1 MDICA
6 ARALIQDGGNDE
18 AGLDWQAE
26 LEALK
31 DRFGDNEHELV
42 DEDKLGRGSPADE
55 SRNEL
60 PHAGN
65 SVPNIVPS
73 GDDEHELAD
82 EDEDELGRG
91 SPADESRD
99 ELPHAGNSV
108 PNIVPSSPADDGH
121 DEPEHPPDPENDAA
135 LESIQNIPPCSPTNE
150 DGVRPEQQQHSEAQ
164 LGFSFPAVNTV
175 PTSTPTI
182 LSLLNVNDEP
192 PEPVVPTPVSS
203 ILGNLSMIDHM
214 IDPRLRD
221 DIIASSSPIVGLGA
235 PSNIQTM
242 SGKDKRGKK
251 SHQSYVQKEKTIPA
265 DSGGCGQR
273 TRKAVSKDVVPLT
286 DSSRAYPSW
295 LKNVME
301 AAMDLHLGMAWQLC
315 VDAWL
320 TFEKSFLLEEVT
332 LVSVFFVFKT
342 ILTSFISVPLTKQQ
356 ISAPNCD

>member
-31 DRFGDNEHELV
+31 DRFGD
-42 DEDKLGRGSPADE
+42 
-55 SRNEL
+55 
-60 PHAGN
+60 
-65 SVPNIVPS
+65 
-73 GDDEHELAD
+73 DEHELA
-82 EDEDELGRG
+82 DEDELGRG

-108 PNIVPSSPADDGH
+108 PSIVPSSPADDGH
-121 DEPEHPPDPENDAA
+121 DEPEHPPDPEDDAA
-135 LESIQNIPPCSPTNE
+135 LESIQNVPPCSPTNE
-150 DGVRPEQQQHSEAQ
+150 DGVRPEQQQRSEAQ

-251 SHQSYVQKEKTIPA
+251 SHQSYVRLAT
-265 DSGGCGQR
+265 SLGQHR
-273 TRKAVSKDVVPLT
+273 VLASI
-286 DSSRAYPSW
+286 
-295 LKNVME
+295 
-301 AAMDLHLGMAWQLC
+301 
-315 VDAWL
+315 
-320 TFEKSFLLEEVT
+320 
-332 LVSVFFVFKT
+332 LVG
-342 ILTSFISVPLTKQQ
+342 ILTGNVTRGSGSPT
-356 ISAPNCD
+356 APGP